1 MYHRPEKGSTVQNYN
16 TSKSI
21 RSLPLGEILQTLKE
35 STFAEESKSERASPS
50 PLKRDQTSSLAK
62 ATEEEE
68 PEQPLAQVEELEYKT
83 SPVKRMDLDG
93 SSRNDVSLELL
104 DKLFK
109 SARITTGPGSV
120 SGYHS

>member
-1 MYHRPEKGSTVQNYN
+1 M
-16 TSKSI
+16 

-50 PLKRDQTSSLAK
+50 PLKALNEQTSSLARG
-62 ATEEEE
+62 TEEEA
-68 PEQPLAQVEELEYKT
+68 EQPLVQIAESEYKT
-83 SPVKRMDLDG
+83 SPVKRADLDG